1 MVFQWKILSLF
12 REVSGMSIAKINSF
26 YFQICPY
33 IIFLVK
39 PVLILLKTTR
49 SINISQK
56 HITGQHITEKRAKTL
71 KHWPNHIVAY
81 ISGLI
86 FASTLITYILAYG
99 LYYSESPVSLCK
111 RFSPKWINALLP
123 ASLTDTKLQK

>member
-1 MVFQWKILSLF
+1 
-12 REVSGMSIAKINSF
+12 MSIAKINSF
-26 YFQICPY
+26 YFQISPY

-71 KHWPNHIVAY
+71 KHCQ
-81 ISGLI
+81 
-86 FASTLITYILAYG
+86 ITSLHTFLA
-99 LYYSESPVSLCK
+99 LFLQVPLSPTSLLMVYTIP
-111 RFSPKWINALLP
+111 RVL
-123 ASLTDTKLQK
+123 